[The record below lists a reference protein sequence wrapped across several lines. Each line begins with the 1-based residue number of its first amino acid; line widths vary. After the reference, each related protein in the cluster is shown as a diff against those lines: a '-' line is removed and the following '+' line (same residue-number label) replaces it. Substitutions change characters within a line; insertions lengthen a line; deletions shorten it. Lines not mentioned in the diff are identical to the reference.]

1 MINRNNDLSK
11 LHTMTLCAGRRACW
25 RPLTRHQHLPRPSQA
40 PTGHT
45 YSASW
50 TLKYPNLASLQH
62 LVQRCHE
69 VFLDGIWCEGKR
81 EVDATSLLGLVSH
94 NPGGKESRQL
104 SDGQVLD

>member
-1 MINRNNDLSK
+1 MSML
-11 LHTMTLCAGRRACW
+11 W
-25 RPLTRHQHLPRPSQA
+25 WPLTCHQRLPRPSRA

-45 YSASW
+45 YSAGW

-62 LVQRCHE
+62 LVQCCHE

-94 NPGGKESRQL
+94 NPGGKESQQL
-104 SDGQVLD
+104 SDGPVLA